1 MVFAVIYPMGGAR
14 TLELHSF
21 IAWRNRLK
29 MRVFS
34 QNLQMLM
41 ETKHR
46 TSGRRYDSNNVKMN
60 SQNVQT
66 VGHFGNRGS
75 GEQPAQRQRSSLGVV

>member
-46 TSGRRYDSNNVKMN
+46 TSGALRLK
-60 SQNVQT
+60 
-66 VGHFGNRGS
+66 
-75 GEQPAQRQRSSLGVV
+75 